1 MSREVVLH
9 GEVPRSAPNTTSS
22 VSVGSECHRL
32 ENRSLCGEN
41 RTVPPSSQ
49 ERSSLETVHLMRHR
63 KTTSKSV
70 RKVQPA

>member
-32 ENRSLCGEN
+32 ENRSLRAV
-41 RTVPPSSQ
+41 RTELS
-49 ERSSLETVHLMRHR
+49 HLLP
-63 KTTSKSV
+63 KSALV
-70 RKVQPA
+70 LKQCI